1 MSPDMSEV
9 WRIEFNET
17 LLYVCYRRYAEGDH
31 QRQRNLSDSSWW
43 QFAPMKQKPTKPAP
57 NILREIQADKVLPV
71 YLLCGEESFL
81 IEGTLKQILD
91 HLLSPE
97 TRDFNLTFLEGTDV
111 TTREI
116 LSQVDLY
123 PVMSKWRVVVVRDA
137 PFFKAQQRTLPIT
150 LLRNAFKIEMT
161 NPQKSIS
168 TMEKLLEVSPQ
179 QIAEQHFDFAN
190 AVEALINEL
199 GTKLTDEER
208 SFLKRLPEIAQQL
221 DTYATEAG
229 ATDDVD
235 LLLEWLQ
242 ADLPKN
248 SVLIFTVRG
257 PVNERNRV
265 VKTIETVGRYRSFD
279 PVEAGRSLNQDP
291 LYKKV
296 SEKFSEFNKQ
306 ITPRAF
312 TQLRTRTGGDMHTI
326 AEAINKIV
334 DFVGDKRQIDE
345 HDIQNIVT
353 QNTFDNIFDLTDAI
367 GRRSIGQAL
376 KSLYEVLAS
385 GQEPILV
392 NSTITRQFR
401 FALQAKLIANRK
413 GLRPLR
419 SRMPFSEFTKNI
431 FQPFVEEMGSFLPKS
446 ATHNILKQN
455 PYVAYKIFQ
464 TLHAFTA
471 EELVIAIE
479 KTLIVDT
486 QLKTSELNETSI
498 LEQLVCEL
506 CTTRK

>member
-1 MSPDMSEV
+1 M
-9 WRIEFNET
+9 R
-17 LLYVCYRRYAEGDH
+17 
-31 QRQRNLSDSSWW
+31 
-43 QFAPMKQKPTKPAP
+43 QKPTKPAP
-57 NILREIQADKVLPV
+57 NILREIQANKVLPV

-81 IEGTLKQILD
+81 IEGTLKQMLD
-91 HLLSPE
+91 HLLPPE
-97 TRDFNLTFLEGTDV
+97 IRDFNLTFLDGSNITI
-111 TTREI
+111 REI

-137 PFFKAQQRTLPIT
+137 PFFKPQQRTTPIT
-150 LLRNAFKIEMT
+150 LLRNAFKIEIT
-161 NPQKSIS
+161 DPQKSIS
-168 TMEKLLEVSPQ
+168 TMAKLLEVDSQ
-179 QIAEQHFDFAN
+179 QIAEQHFDFTN

-208 SFLKRLPEIAQQL
+208 SFLERLPEIAQQL
-221 DTYATEAG
+221 DIHTTEAG
-229 ATDDVD
+229 TADDID

-248 SVLIFTVRG
+248 SVLIFIVRG
-257 PVNERNRV
+257 PVNQRNRL
-265 VKTIETVGRYRSFD
+265 VKAIESVGRYRSFD
-279 PVEAGRSLNQDP
+279 PMEAGPSLNRDP

-296 SEKFSEFNKQ
+296 SEKFNEFNKQ

-326 AEAINKIV
+326 AEAINKII

-367 GRRSIGQAL
+367 GKRSTGQAL

-385 GQEPILV
+385 GQEPIV
-392 NSTITRQFR
+392 INSTITRQFR
-401 FALQAKLIANRK
+401 FALQAKLIADRK
-413 GLRPLR
+413 GLRSFR
-419 SRMPFSEFTKNI
+419 SRMPFSEFTQNI
-431 FQPFVEEMGSFLPKS
+431 FQSLVEEMGSFLPKA
-446 ATHNILKQN
+446 ATHNLLKQN
-455 PYVAYKIFQ
+455 PYVAYKVFQ

-471 EELVIAIE
+471 EELVAAIE

-486 QLKTSELNETSI
+486 QLKTSQQNETSI

-506 CTTRK
+506 CTTPR

>member
-1 MSPDMSEV
+1 
-9 WRIEFNET
+9 
-17 LLYVCYRRYAEGDH
+17 
-31 QRQRNLSDSSWW
+31 
-43 QFAPMKQKPTKPAP
+43 MKQKPTKPAP

-81 IEGTLKQILD
+81 IEGSLKQILE

-137 PFFKAQQRTLPIT
+137 PFFKAQQRTTPIT
-150 LLRNAFKIEMT
+150 LLRNAFKIEIT
-161 NPQKSIS
+161 NPQKCIS

-190 AVEALINEL
+190 AVETLIDEL
-199 GTKLTDEER
+199 GTKLSDEEH

-229 ATDDVD
+229 AADDVD

-242 ADLPKN
+242 ADLPKS

-257 PVNERNRV
+257 PVTERNRV
-265 VKTIETVGRYRSFD
+265 VKAIETVGRYRSFD
-279 PVEAGRSLNQDP
+279 PVEAGPSLNRDP

-296 SEKFSEFNKQ
+296 TEKLSEFNKQ

-312 TQLRTRTGGDMHTI
+312 TQLRTRTGGDMYTI

-345 HDIQNIVT
+345 HDVQNMVT
-353 QNTFDNIFDLTDAI
+353 QNTFDSIFDLTDAI

-401 FALQAKLIANRK
+401 FALQAKLIAGRK

-431 FQPFVEEMGSFLPKS
+431 FQPLVEEMGGVLPKS

-471 EELVIAIE
+471 EELVIAVE

-486 QLKTSELNETSI
+486 QLKTSELNKTVV

-506 CTTRK
+506 CTSPK

>member
-1 MSPDMSEV
+1 M
-9 WRIEFNET
+9 R
-17 LLYVCYRRYAEGDH
+17 
-31 QRQRNLSDSSWW
+31 
-43 QFAPMKQKPTKPAP
+43 QKPTKPAP
-57 NILREIQADKVLPV
+57 NILREIQAAKVLPV

-91 HLLSPE
+91 HLLTPE

-137 PFFKAQQRTLPIT
+137 SFFKTQQRTAPIT
-150 LLRNAFKIEMT
+150 LLRNAFKIET
-161 NPQKSIS
+161 TDAEKCIS
-168 TMEKLLEVSPQ
+168 TMAKLLEVGPQ
-179 QIAEQHFDFAN
+179 QIAERHFDFIN

-199 GTKLTDEER
+199 GSKLTDEER
-208 SFLKRLPEIAQQL
+208 GFLERLPETAQRL
-221 DTYATEAG
+221 DTYTTEAS
-229 ATDDVD
+229 ATDDID

-242 ADLPKN
+242 DDLPKN

-257 PVNERNRV
+257 PVSQRNRV
-265 VKTIETVGRYRSFD
+265 VKAIATVGRYRSFD
-279 PVEAGRSLNQDP
+279 PVEAGPSLNRDP

-326 AEAINKIV
+326 AEAINKIIN
-334 DFVGDKRQIDE
+334 FVGDKRQIDE
-345 HDIQNIVT
+345 QDIRNIVT
-353 QNTFDNIFDLTDAI
+353 QNTFDSIFDLTDAI

-392 NSTITRQFR
+392 NATITRQFR
-401 FALQAKLIANRK
+401 FALQAKLIAEEK

-431 FQPFVEEMGSFLPKS
+431 FQSLVEEVGGFLPKS

-486 QLKTSELNETSI
+486 QLKTSELNETGI

-506 CTTRK
+506 CNSPK

>member
-1 MSPDMSEV
+1 
-9 WRIEFNET
+9 
-17 LLYVCYRRYAEGDH
+17 
-31 QRQRNLSDSSWW
+31 
-43 QFAPMKQKPTKPAP
+43 MKQKPTKPAP

-81 IEGTLKQILD
+81 IEGTLKQILE

-97 TRDFNLTFLEGTDV
+97 IRDFNLTFLEGTDV

-137 PFFKAQQRTLPIT
+137 PFFKAQQRTTPIT
-150 LLRNAFKIEMT
+150 LLRNAFKIETT
-161 NPQKSIS
+161 NPQKCIS

-190 AVEALINEL
+190 AVETLIDEL
-199 GTKLTDEER
+199 GTKLSDEEH

-229 ATDDVD
+229 AADDVD

-242 ADLPKN
+242 ADLPKS
-248 SVLIFTVRG
+248 SVLIFIVRG
-257 PVNERNRV
+257 PVNERNKV
-265 VKTIETVGRYRSFD
+265 VKAIKTVGRYRSFD
-279 PVEAGRSLNQDP
+279 PVEAGPSLNRDP

-296 SEKFSEFNKQ
+296 TEKLSEFNKQ

-312 TQLRTRTGGDMHTI
+312 TQLRTRTGGDMYTI

-345 HDIQNIVT
+345 HDVQNIVT
-353 QNTFDNIFDLTDAI
+353 QNTFDSIFDLTDAI

-401 FALQAKLIANRK
+401 FALQAKLIAGRK

-431 FQPFVEEMGSFLPKS
+431 FQPLVEEMGGVLPKS

-471 EELVIAIE
+471 EELVIAVE

-486 QLKTSELNETSI
+486 QLKTSELNKTVV

-506 CTTRK
+506 CTSPK

>member
-1 MSPDMSEV
+1 
-9 WRIEFNET
+9 
-17 LLYVCYRRYAEGDH
+17 
-31 QRQRNLSDSSWW
+31 
-43 QFAPMKQKPTKPAP
+43 MKQKPTKPAP

-81 IEGTLKQILD
+81 IEGTLKQILE

-137 PFFKAQQRTLPIT
+137 PFFKAQQRTTPIT
-150 LLRNAFKIEMT
+150 LLRNAFKIEIT
-161 NPQKSIS
+161 NPQKCIS

-199 GTKLTDEER
+199 GTKLSDEEH

-229 ATDDVD
+229 AADDVD

-242 ADLPKN
+242 ADLPKS

-257 PVNERNRV
+257 SVTERNRV
-265 VKTIETVGRYRSFD
+265 VKAIETVGRYRSFD
-279 PVEAGRSLNQDP
+279 PVEAGPSLNRDP

-296 SEKFSEFNKQ
+296 TEKLSEFNKQ

-312 TQLRTRTGGDMHTI
+312 TQLRTRTGGDMYTI

-334 DFVGDKRQIDE
+334 NFVGDKRQVDE
-345 HDIQNIVT
+345 HDVQNMVT
-353 QNTFDNIFDLTDAI
+353 QNTFDSIFDLTDAI

-401 FALQAKLIANRK
+401 FALQAKLIAGRK

-431 FQPFVEEMGSFLPKS
+431 FQPLVEEMGGVLPKS
-446 ATHNILKQN
+446 ATHNVLKQN

-486 QLKTSELNETSI
+486 QLKTSELNKTGV

-506 CTTRK
+506 CTSPR

>member
-1 MSPDMSEV
+1 
-9 WRIEFNET
+9 
-17 LLYVCYRRYAEGDH
+17 
-31 QRQRNLSDSSWW
+31 
-43 QFAPMKQKPTKPAP
+43 MKQKPTKPAP

-91 HLLSPE
+91 HLLTPE

-137 PFFKAQQRTLPIT
+137 PFFKTQQRTTPIT
-150 LLRNAFKIEMT
+150 LLRNAFKIET
-161 NPQKSIS
+161 IDAEKCIS
-168 TMEKLLEVSPQ
+168 TMAKLLEVSPQ
-179 QIAEQHFDFAN
+179 QIAERHLDFIN
-190 AVEALINEL
+190 AVEALISEL
-199 GTKLTDEER
+199 GGKLTDEER
-208 SFLKRLPEIAQQL
+208 GFLQRLPETAQPL
-221 DTYATEAG
+221 DTYTTEAG
-229 ATDDVD
+229 ATDDID

-242 ADLPKN
+242 DDLPKN

-257 PVNERNRV
+257 PVSERNRV
-265 VKTIETVGRYRSFD
+265 VKAIEAVGRYRSFD
-279 PVEAGRSLNQDP
+279 PVEAGPSLNRDP

-334 DFVGDKRQIDE
+334 NFVGDKRQIDE
-345 HDIQNIVT
+345 QDIRNIVT
-353 QNTFDNIFDLTDAI
+353 QNTFDSIFDLTDAI

-392 NSTITRQFR
+392 NATITRQFR
-401 FALQAKLIANRK
+401 FALQAKLIAEGK

-431 FQPFVEEMGSFLPKS
+431 FQLLVEEMGGVLPKS
-446 ATHNILKQN
+446 VTHNILKQN

-464 TLHAFTA
+464 TLHAFTV

-479 KTLIVDT
+479 KTLIVDI
-486 QLKTSELNETSI
+486 QLKTSDPNETGI

-506 CTTRK
+506 CNTPK

>member
-1 MSPDMSEV
+1 M
-9 WRIEFNET
+9 
-17 LLYVCYRRYAEGDH
+17 
-31 QRQRNLSDSSWW
+31 RQKS
-43 QFAPMKQKPTKPAP
+43 TKPKR

-81 IEGTLKQILD
+81 IEGTLKQMLD
-91 HLLSPE
+91 HLLPPE
-97 TRDFNLTFLEGTDV
+97 TRDFNLTFLDGADI

-137 PFFKAQQRTLPIT
+137 PFFKTQQRTTPIT

-161 NPQKSIS
+161 DPQKSIS

-179 QIAEQHFDFAN
+179 QIAERHFDFVN
-190 AVEALINEL
+190 AVESLIDEL

-208 SFLKRLPEIAQQL
+208 SFLERLPEIAQQL
-221 DTYATEAG
+221 DTYATETG
-229 ATDDVD
+229 AADDTD

-265 VKTIETVGRYRSFD
+265 VKAIGTVGRYSSFD
-279 PVEAGRSLNQDP
+279 PMEAGPSLNRDP

-345 HDIQNIVT
+345 QDIQSIVT
-353 QNTFDNIFDLTDAI
+353 QNTFDSIFDLTDAI
-367 GRRSIGQAL
+367 GRRSIAQAL

-401 FALQAKLIANRK
+401 FALQAKLIAGRK

-419 SRMPFSEFTKNI
+419 SRMPFSEFTRNI
-431 FQPFVEEMGSFLPKS
+431 LQPLVEEMDSFLPKS

-486 QLKTSELNETSI
+486 QLKTSDLNEI
-498 LEQLVCEL
+498 GVLEQLVCEL

>member
-1 MSPDMSEV
+1 M
-9 WRIEFNET
+9 R
-17 LLYVCYRRYAEGDH
+17 
-31 QRQRNLSDSSWW
+31 
-43 QFAPMKQKPTKPAP
+43 QKPTKPAP
-57 NILREIQADKVLPV
+57 NILREIQADKVRPV

-81 IEGTLKQILD
+81 IEGTLKQILA
-91 HLLSPE
+91 HLLRPE
-97 TRDFNLTFLEGTDV
+97 TRDFNLTFLEGADI

-137 PFFKAQQRTLPIT
+137 TFFKTQQRTTPIT
-150 LLRNAFKIEMT
+150 LLRNAFKIEVT

-168 TMEKLLEVSPQ
+168 TMAKLLEVSPQ

-190 AVEALINEL
+190 SVESLIDEL
-199 GTKLTDEER
+199 GTRLTDEER
-208 SFLKRLPEIAQQL
+208 SFLERLPEIAQQL
-221 DTYATEAG
+221 DTHATETG
-229 ATDDVD
+229 AADDVD
-235 LLLEWLQ
+235 LLLEWLE

-257 PVNERNRV
+257 AVNERNRV
-265 VKTIETVGRYRSFD
+265 VKAIETVGRYRSFD
-279 PVEAGRSLNQDP
+279 PVETGQPINRDP

-326 AEAINKIV
+326 AEAINKII

-345 HDIQNIVT
+345 QDIQNIVT
-353 QNTFDNIFDLTDAI
+353 QNTFDSIFDLTDAI

-385 GQEPILV
+385 GQESILV
-392 NSTITRQFR
+392 NATITRQFR

-419 SRMPFSEFTKNI
+419 SRMPFSEFRRNI
-431 FQPFVEEMGSFLPKS
+431 FQPLVEDMGSVLPKS

-464 TLHAFTA
+464 TLHAFSV

-479 KTLIVDT
+479 KTLIVDI
-486 QLKTSELNETSI
+486 QLKTSELNDTEA

-506 CTTRK
+506 CTTLR

>member
-1 MSPDMSEV
+1 
-9 WRIEFNET
+9 
-17 LLYVCYRRYAEGDH
+17 
-31 QRQRNLSDSSWW
+31 
-43 QFAPMKQKPTKPAP
+43 MKQKPTKPAP
-57 NILREIQADKVLPV
+57 NILREIQADKVRPV

-81 IEGTLKQILD
+81 IEGTLKQMLD
-91 HLLSPE
+91 HLLRPE
-97 TRDFNLTFLEGTDV
+97 TRDFNLTFLEGTDI

-137 PFFKAQQRTLPIT
+137 TFFKTQQRATPIT
-150 LLRNAFKIEMT
+150 LLRNAFKIEVT
-161 NPQKSIS
+161 DPQKSIS
-168 TMEKLLEVSPQ
+168 TMAKLLEVSPQ
-179 QIAEQHFDFAN
+179 QIAEQHFDFIN
-190 AVEALINEL
+190 AVESLIDEL
-199 GTKLTDEER
+199 GTRLTDEER
-208 SFLKRLPEIAQQL
+208 SFLERLPEIAEQL
-221 DTYATEAG
+221 DTHATETGTA
-229 ATDDVD
+229 DDID
-235 LLLEWLQ
+235 LLLEWLE

-257 PVNERNRV
+257 SVNARNRI
-265 VKTIETVGRYRSFD
+265 VKAIETVGRYRSFD
-279 PVEAGRSLNQDP
+279 PVEAGQSLNRDP

-326 AEAINKIV
+326 AEAINKII

-345 HDIQNIVT
+345 QDIQNIVT
-353 QNTFDNIFDLTDAI
+353 QNTFDSIFDLTDAI

-392 NSTITRQFR
+392 NATITRQIR
-401 FALQAKLIANRK
+401 FALQAKLIAHRK

-419 SRMPFSEFTKNI
+419 SRMPFSEFTRNI
-431 FQPFVEEMGSFLPKS
+431 FQPLVEEMGSVLPKS

-464 TLHAFTA
+464 TLHAFTI
-471 EELVIAIE
+471 EELVVAIE
-479 KTLIVDT
+479 KTLTVDT
-486 QLKTSELNETSI
+486 QLKTSELNETGA

-506 CTTRK
+506 CTTPR

>member
-1 MSPDMSEV
+1 
-9 WRIEFNET
+9 
-17 LLYVCYRRYAEGDH
+17 
-31 QRQRNLSDSSWW
+31 
-43 QFAPMKQKPTKPAP
+43 MKQKPTKPSP
-57 NILREIQADKVLPV
+57 NISREIQANKVLPV

-81 IEGTLKQILD
+81 IEGTLKQMLD

-97 TRDFNLTFLEGTDV
+97 TRDFNLTFLDGTDI

-137 PFFKAQQRTLPIT
+137 PFFKVQQRTTPIT

-161 NPQKSIS
+161 DPQKSIS
-168 TMEKLLEVSPQ
+168 TMAKLLEVSPQ
-179 QIAEQHFDFAN
+179 QIAERHFDSVN
-190 AVEALINEL
+190 AVEALTNEL

-208 SFLKRLPEIAQQL
+208 GFLERLPEIAQQL
-221 DTYATEAG
+221 DTHAAG
-229 ATDDVD
+229 TGAADDID

-257 PVNERNRV
+257 SVNERNRV
-265 VKTIETVGRYRSFD
+265 VKVIETVGRYRSFD
-279 PVEAGRSLNQDP
+279 PVEAGPSLNRDP

-312 TQLRTRTGGDMHTI
+312 TQLRTRTGGDMYTI
-326 AEAINKIV
+326 SEAINKIV
-334 DFVGDKRQIDE
+334 DFAGDKRQIDE
-345 HDIQNIVT
+345 QDIQNIVT
-353 QNTFDNIFDLTDAI
+353 QNTFDSIFDLTDAI

-392 NSTITRQFR
+392 NSTIARQFR
-401 FALQAKLIANRK
+401 FALQAKLIAGKK

-419 SRMPFSEFTKNI
+419 SRTPFSEFTRNI
-431 FQPFVEEMGSFLPKS
+431 FQPLVEEMGSFLPKS
-446 ATHNILKQN
+446 TTHNILKQN
-455 PYVAYKIFQ
+455 PYVAYKVFQ
-464 TLHAFTA
+464 TLQAFTV

-486 QLKTSELNETSI
+486 QLKTGGLNEI
-498 LEQLVCEL
+498 GVLEQLVCEL
-506 CTTRK
+506 CTTQ

>member
-1 MSPDMSEV
+1 MPK
-9 WRIEFNET
+9 
-17 LLYVCYRRYAEGDH
+17 
-31 QRQRNLSDSSWW
+31 DS
-43 QFAPMKQKPTKPAP
+43 MKQKPTKSKR

-81 IEGTLKQILD
+81 IEGTLKQMLD

-97 TRDFNLTFLEGTDV
+97 TRDFNLTFLDGTDI

-137 PFFKAQQRTLPIT
+137 PFFKTQQRTTPIT
-150 LLRNAFKIEMT
+150 LLRNAFKIEIT
-161 NPQKSIS
+161 DPQKSIS

-179 QIAEQHFDFAN
+179 QIVERHFDFVN

-208 SFLKRLPEIAQQL
+208 SFLERLPEIAQQL
-221 DTYATEAG
+221 DTQATETG
-229 ATDDVD
+229 AADDID

-248 SVLIFTVRG
+248 SVLIFIVRG
-257 PVNERNRV
+257 SVNERNRV
-265 VKTIETVGRYRSFD
+265 VRAIETVGCYESFD
-279 PVEAGRSLNQDP
+279 ISKPDPLNRSVNRDP
-291 LYKKV
+291 LYEKV
-296 SEKFSEFNKQ
+296 SVKFSEFNKQ
-306 ITPRAF
+306 ITPGAF
-312 TQLRTRTGGDMHTI
+312 AQLTTRTGRDMRTI
-326 AEAINKIV
+326 AEAINKII
-334 DFVGDKRQIDE
+334 DFVGDKRQIDAN
-345 HDIQNIVT
+345 DIQNIVT
-353 QNTFDNIFDLTDAI
+353 QNPFDSIFDLTDAI

-392 NSTITRQFR
+392 NASITRQFR
-401 FALQAKLIANRK
+401 FALQAKLIAGRK

-419 SRMPFSEFTKNI
+419 SRMPFSEFTRNI
-431 FQPFVEEMGSFLPKS
+431 FQPLVKEMDSFLPKS

-455 PYVAYKIFQ
+455 PYVAYKVFQ

-471 EELVIAIE
+471 EELVTAIE

-486 QLKTSELNETSI
+486 QLKTSDLNKI
-498 LEQLVCEL
+498 GVLEQLVCEL
-506 CTTRK
+506 CTAGK

>member
-1 MSPDMSEV
+1 
-9 WRIEFNET
+9 
-17 LLYVCYRRYAEGDH
+17 
-31 QRQRNLSDSSWW
+31 
-43 QFAPMKQKPTKPAP
+43 MKQKPTKPAP

-81 IEGTLKQILD
+81 IEGTLKQMLD
-91 HLLSPE
+91 HLLPPE
-97 TRDFNLTFLEGTDV
+97 TRDFNLTFLDGTDI

-123 PVMSKWRVVVVRDA
+123 PVMAKWRVVVVRDA
-137 PFFKAQQRTLPIT
+137 PFFKAQQRTTPIT

-161 NPQKSIS
+161 DPQKSIS

-179 QIAEQHFDFAN
+179 QIAERHFDFVN
-190 AVEALINEL
+190 AVEALVSEL

-208 SFLKRLPEIAQQL
+208 SFLERLPEIAQQL
-221 DTYATEAG
+221 DTHANEAG
-229 ATDDVD
+229 TADDID

-242 ADLPKN
+242 ADLPKS

-265 VKTIETVGRYRSFD
+265 VRAVETVGRYRSFD
-279 PVEAGRSLNQDP
+279 PVEAGPSLNRDP

-345 HDIQNIVT
+345 QDIQNIVT
-353 QNTFDNIFDLTDAI
+353 QNTFDSIFDLTDAI

-401 FALQAKLIANRK
+401 FALQAKLIADRK

-419 SRMPFSEFTKNI
+419 SRMPFSEFTRNI
-431 FQPFVEEMGSFLPKS
+431 FQPLVEEMDSFLPKS

-479 KTLIVDT
+479 KTRIVDT
-486 QLKTSELNETSI
+486 QLKTSDLNEVGV

>member
-1 MSPDMSEV
+1 
-9 WRIEFNET
+9 
-17 LLYVCYRRYAEGDH
+17 
-31 QRQRNLSDSSWW
+31 
-43 QFAPMKQKPTKPAP
+43 MKRKPTKPAP
-57 NILREIQADKVLPV
+57 NILREIQADKILPV

-91 HLLSPE
+91 HLLLPE
-97 TRDFNLTFLEGTDV
+97 TRDFNLTFLEGTDI

-137 PFFKAQQRTLPIT
+137 TFFKTQQRTTPIT
-150 LLRNAFKIEMT
+150 LLRNSFKIEVT
-161 NPQKSIS
+161 DPQKSIS
-168 TMEKLLEVSPQ
+168 TMAKLLEVNPQ

-190 AVEALINEL
+190 AVESLIDEL
-199 GTKLTDEER
+199 RTRLTDEER
-208 SFLKRLPEIAQQL
+208 SFLERLPKIAQQL
-221 DTYATEAG
+221 DTHVTETGTA
-229 ATDDVD
+229 DDID
-235 LLLEWLQ
+235 LLLEWLE
-242 ADLPKN
+242 ADLPKS

-265 VKTIETVGRYRSFD
+265 VKAIATVGRYRSFD
-279 PVEAGRSLNQDP
+279 PVEAGQSLNRDP

-345 HDIQNIVT
+345 QDIQNIVT
-353 QNTFDNIFDLTDAI
+353 QNTYDSIFDLTDAI

-392 NSTITRQFR
+392 NATITRQFR
-401 FALQAKLIANRK
+401 FALQAKLMAERK

-419 SRMPFSEFTKNI
+419 SRMPFSDFTKNI
-431 FQPFVEEMGSFLPKS
+431 FQPLVEEMGGVLPKS
-446 ATHNILKQN
+446 VTHNILKQN

-471 EELVIAIE
+471 EELVVAIE
-479 KTLIVDT
+479 KTLIVDI
-486 QLKTSELNETSI
+486 QLKTSDLNGRGA

-506 CTTRK
+506 CTTPR

>member
-1 MSPDMSEV
+1 MSGV
-9 WRIEFNET
+9 WRIESNET
-17 LLYVCYRRYAEGDH
+17 LLRFCYRRYAEGDH
-31 QRQRNLSDSSWW
+31 QRQRNLSDSNWW
-43 QFAPMKQKPTKPAP
+43 QFALMKQKPTKPAP

-97 TRDFNLTFLEGTDV
+97 TRDFNLTFLDGTDI

-137 PFFKAQQRTLPIT
+137 PFFKTQQRTTPIT

-161 NPQKSIS
+161 DPQKSIS

-179 QIAEQHFDFAN
+179 QIAERHFDFVN
-190 AVEALINEL
+190 AVESLIDEL
-199 GTKLTDEER
+199 ATRLTDEER
-208 SFLKRLPEIAQQL
+208 SFLERLPEIAQQL
-221 DTYATEAG
+221 DIHATETG
-229 ATDDVD
+229 AADDID

-248 SVLIFTVRG
+248 SVLIFIVRG

-265 VKTIETVGRYRSFD
+265 VKAIETVGRYRSFD
-279 PVEAGRSLNQDP
+279 PVEAGPSLNRDP

-296 SEKFSEFNKQ
+296 SEKLSEFNKQ

-345 HDIQNIVT
+345 QDIQNIVT
-353 QNTFDNIFDLTDAI
+353 QNTFDSIFDLTDAI

-392 NSTITRQFR
+392 NASITRQFR
-401 FALQAKLIANRK
+401 FALQAKLIAGRK

-419 SRMPFSEFTKNI
+419 SRMQFSEFTKNI
-431 FQPFVEEMGSFLPKS
+431 FQPLVEEMGGFLPKL

-486 QLKTSELNETSI
+486 QLKTSDLNEIGI